1 MDLGRVFLEFM
12 DRRWKILRELTQ
24 LFILITFVLSISVS
38 PYFLVWSAIT
48 IGFYVKNFKNLHPKY
63 IEEIIEREPFED
75 QEKENIRSVMEYYLL
90 NMTINGLYSKSY
102 NFIKFVGLSLLAGV
116 FVYNAMF

>member
-24 LFILITFVLSISVS
+24 LFVLITFVLSISVS
-38 PYFLVWSAIT
+38 PYFLVWSVII

-63 IEEIIEREPFED
+63 IEEIVEREPFEN

-90 NMTINGLYSKSY
+90 NMTINSLYSKSY
-102 NFIKFVGLSLLAGV
+102 NFIKFVGLSLLVGV

>member
-24 LFILITFVLSISVS
+24 LFILITLVLSISVS

-75 QEKENIRSVMEYYLL
+75 QKKENIRSVMEYYLL
-90 NMTINGLYSKSY
+90 NMTIKSLYSKSY
-102 NFIKFVGLSLLAGV
+102 NLIKYIGLFLLVGV

>member
-63 IEEIIEREPFED
+63 IEEIIEREPFEN
-75 QEKENIRSVMEYYLL
+75 QKKENIRSVMEYYLL
-90 NMTINGLYSKSY
+90 NMTIKSLYSKSY
-102 NFIKFVGLSLLAGV
+102 NLIKYIGLFLLVGV

>member
-24 LFILITFVLSISVS
+24 LFILITLVLSISVS

-75 QEKENIRSVMEYYLL
+75 QKKENIRSVMEYYLL
-90 NMTINGLYSKSY
+90 NMTINSLYSRSY
-102 NFIKFVGLSLLAGV
+102 NFIKYIGLFLLVGVVL
-116 FVYNAMF
+116 YNTIF

>member
-1 MDLGRVFLEFM
+1 MDLGGVFLKFM

-38 PYFLVWSAIT
+38 PYFLVWSVII

-63 IEEIIEREPFED
+63 IEEIVEREPFED
-75 QEKENIRSVMEYYLL
+75 QKKENIRSVMEYYLL
-90 NMTINGLYSKSY
+90 NMTINSLYSKSY
-102 NFIKFVGLSLLAGV
+102 NFIKFVGLSLLVGV
-116 FVYNAMF
+116 FVYNAIF